1 MDADAWNG
9 RYRQSDLVWSA
20 GPNEFVVEH
29 TAGLSPGRALDV
41 ACGEG
46 RNALWLAEQGW
57 AVVATDFS
65 EVAIEKA
72 RRIAEHRGVS
82 IDLRVADAVS
92 GEGLPPDAG
101 PFDLV
106 VVAYL
111 QLPDEQLGSALDR
124 AVEVLAPG
132 GTILVVGHH
141 VDNLEHGYGGPSSPA
156 VLHAPEVV
164 ARHLSSADPGLSTP
178 TVETVQRRVDTDDG
192 PRTAVDSLV
201 IGTRAE

>member
-1 MDADAWNG
+1 MDADAWND
-9 RYRQSDLVWSA
+9 RYRQSELVWSA
-20 GPNEFVVEH
+20 GPNQFVVEH

-46 RNALWLAEQGW
+46 RNALWLGEQGW

-92 GEGLPPDAG
+92 GDDLPGDAG

-111 QLPDEQLGSALDR
+111 QLPDEQLGSALGR
-124 AVEVLAPG
+124 AVELLAPG

-156 VLHAPEVV
+156 VLQDPDVV
-164 ARHLSSADPGLSTP
+164 ARHLSNADPGLSTR
-178 TVETVQRRVDTDDG
+178 TVETVHRRVDTDDG
-192 PRTAVDSLV
+192 PRIAIDSLV
-201 IGTRAE
+201 IGTRPG